1 MMNISGD
8 RITRFTSSHYR
19 LNCLYECLPCRF
31 QTNNNASFLNHKT
44 TKLCSQYH
52 GDWFIKMKKKGFKDY
67 YFIVWKYRWDKVMM
81 NIQK

>member
-1 MMNISGD
+1 MDIKND
-8 RITRFTSSHYR
+8 RITRFISSHHR

-44 TKLCSQYH
+44 TRICSMYN
-52 GDWFIKMKKKGFKDY
+52 GDWFVRMKKKGYKNY
-67 YFIVWKYRWDKVMM
+67 YLIIHKFYWSQIMM